1 VDVVDVMTRNVLT
14 VTPDTSVREAALTM
28 MDNRISGL
36 PVVEDDVVVG
46 VISEADYVAKDSSR
60 TWVSHVLFGHEDG
73 MLSGIER
80 VEELMSRHPITI
92 SATATV
98 KEAAR
103 LMTRN
108 DVNRLPVIDHGRL
121 IGLVTR
127 SDLIRAYV
135 HHDEEIAGDVKHVLA
150 VLPDPMSNIQVS
162 VAGGVV
168 VLTGEV
174 ETSAEAR
181 LVGRIAQGVEGVV
194 SVDNRIGFDVTTEA
208 AQDEWAAYPKE
219 GATQYSRG

>member
-1 VDVVDVMTRNVLT
+1 MDVVDVMTRNVLT
-14 VTPDTSVREAALTM
+14 VAPDTSVREAALTM

-36 PVVEDDVVVG
+36 PVVDDDIVVG

-150 VLPDPMSNIQVS
+150 VLPDPMSNIRVS

-181 LVGRIAQGVEGVV
+181 LVGRIAQGVEGVAW
-194 SVDNRIGFDVTTEA
+194 VDNRIGFDVTTEA
-208 AQDEWAAYPKE
+208 GQDRWSAYPKE
-219 GATQYSRG
+219 GANPFSRG

>member
-1 VDVVDVMTRNVLT
+1 
-14 VTPDTSVREAALTM
+14 
-28 MDNRISGL
+28 
-36 PVVEDDVVVG
+36 
-46 VISEADYVAKDSSR
+46 
-60 TWVSHVLFGHEDG
+60 
-73 MLSGIER
+73 
-80 VEELMSRHPITI
+80 
-92 SATATV
+92 
-98 KEAAR
+98 
-103 LMTRN
+103 
-108 DVNRLPVIDHGRL
+108 
-121 IGLVTR
+121 
-127 SDLIRAYV
+127 
-135 HHDEEIAGDVKHVLA
+135 VKHVLA

>member
-1 VDVVDVMTRNVLT
+1 VDVVDVMTRNVLS
-14 VTPDTSVREAALTM
+14 VAPDTSVREAALM
-28 MDNRISGL
+28 MIDNRISGL
-36 PVVEDDVVVG
+36 PVVEDDIVVG
-46 VISEADYVAKDSSR
+46 VISEADYVAKDSTR

-73 MLSGIER
+73 MLTGIER
-80 VEELMSRHPITI
+80 VEELMSRHPITV

-135 HHDEEIAGDVKHVLA
+135 HHDEEIAGDVKHMLA
-150 VLPDPMSNIQVS
+150 VLPDPMSNIQVN

-174 ETSAEAR
+174 DTSAEAR
-181 LVGRIAQGVEGVV
+181 LVGRIAQGVEGVA
-194 SVDNRIGFDVTTEA
+194 SVDNQIGFEVTTEE
-208 AQDEWAAYPKE
+208 AQDRWSAYP
-219 GATQYSRG
+219 Q